1 MQEIWKDIPNY
12 EGIYQVSNLGNVRS
26 CKNNKIRKQIK
37 QKSGYMRIIL
47 TKNSKQKATNVHIL
61 VAKCF
66 ADNPNGYDFVNHID
80 GNKENN
86 KAQNLEWVTASQNMQ
101 HAIKNGL
108 IKPHSW
114 SVKVSQYSL
123 DGELIKIWDRMA
135 DVARF
140 LNCHHSQISD
150 CCRGKQNTCKGYI
163 WRYAEE

>member
-12 EGIYQVSNLGNVRS
+12 EGIYQISNFGEIRS

-37 QKSGYMRIIL
+37 QRSGYMRIIL

-66 ADNPNGYDFVNHID
+66 VNNQNGYRYVNHID
-80 GNKENN
+80 GDKTNN
-86 KAQNLEWVTASQNMQ
+86 SANNLEWVTASQNMQ
-101 HAIKNGL
+101 HAFKNKL
-108 IKPHSW
+108 IKPHPW
-114 SVKVSQYSL
+114 SVKVAQYSL
-123 DGELIKIWDRMA
+123 DGELIKIWDRMS

-163 WRYAEE
+163 WKYAED

>member
-1 MQEIWKDIPNY
+1 MQEIWKDIPDY
-12 EGIYQVSNLGNVRS
+12 EGLYQVSNLGKIRS
-26 CKNNKIRKQIK
+26 CKNNKVRKQVK

-47 TKNSKQKATNVHIL
+47 TKNSKQKATSVHIL

-66 ADNPNGYDFVNHID
+66 VKNQNNYRYVNHVD
-80 GNKENN
+80 GDKTNN
-86 KAQNLEWVTASQNMQ
+86 KASNLEWVTASQNMK
-101 HAIKNGL
+101 HALETGL
-108 IKPHSW
+108 IKPHPW

-123 DGELIKIWDRMA
+123 DGKLIKTWNRMA

-163 WRYAEE
+163 WKYAEA

>member
-1 MQEIWKDIPNY
+1 MQEIWKDIPDY
-12 EGIYQVSNLGNVRS
+12 EGLYQVSNLGKIRS
-26 CKNNKIRKQIK
+26 CKNNKVRKQVK

-47 TKNSKQKATNVHIL
+47 TKNSKQKATSVHIL

-66 ADNPNGYDFVNHID
+66 VKNQNNYRYVNHVD
-80 GNKENN
+80 GDKTNN
-86 KAQNLEWVTASQNMQ
+86 KANNLEWVTASQNMK
-101 HAIKNGL
+101 HALETGL
-108 IKPHSW
+108 IKPHPW

-123 DGELIKIWDRMA
+123 DGKLIKTWNRMA

-163 WRYAEE
+163 WKYAEA